1 MESMESIEPMESSP
15 KDQKD
20 KRFKSSYVLVIIIV
34 LLIIGAAVVL
44 LNSSSKPG
52 EAVATVNGE
61 EITRDALYEAML
73 TTGGRDVLDRLIMN
87 QLVIQEAKKQG
98 IVVSE
103 AEVTEEIQKVIDESF
118 NGMVEFFHQTLS
130 EYGVTEEIV
139 REELRTELFLRKI
152 AESELDITE
161 EDEREYFAANQTA
174 FNIVEQVEARHILL
188 DNMEEAE
195 NVIQMLEEGKDF
207 GELAGEYS
215 TDQSSAIQ
223 GGYLGFFERGRMVPE
238 FEEVAFSLGKG
249 ERSAVVESQ
258 FGYHII
264 EVLDREE
271 AREVTFEEVRDTVN
285 ERMTLQLLS
294 NKMGDLMHS
303 LRQSAEV
310 EYHI

>member
-1 MESMESIEPMESSP
+1 MDSIEPMESSP

-20 KRFKSSYVLVIIIV
+20 KRFKSSHVLVGIIV
-34 LLIIGAAVVL
+34 LLLIGAAIVL
-44 LNSSSKPG
+44 LNSVSQEG
-52 EAVATVNGE
+52 EVVATVNGE
-61 EITRDALYEAML
+61 EITKDELYEAML
-73 TTGGRDVLDRLIMN
+73 TTGGRDILDRLIMN

-118 NGMVEFFHQTLS
+118 NGMAEFFHQTLS
-130 EYGVTEEIV
+130 EYGVTEETV

-161 EDEREYFAANQTA
+161 EDEREFFAANQAA
-174 FNIVEQVEARHILL
+174 FNIHEQVEARHILL

-223 GGYLGFFERGRMVPE
+223 GGYLGLFERGRMVPE
-238 FEEVAFSLGKG
+238 FEEVAFSLEKG
-249 ERSAVVESQ
+249 QRSGVVESQ

-271 AREVTFEEVRDTVN
+271 AREVTFEEVRDMVN
-285 ERMTLQLLS
+285 ERMTMQLLS
-294 NKMGDLMHS
+294 NKMGELMYS